1 MSNEATG
8 GLYSRAEGKNALSH
22 LYGGRTRQVFEITQ
36 RDESSGQGSAQIHE
50 VMLAAES
57 PDTANTSANFLTG
70 DYSEFFLDGVGGSER
85 LIIPANC
92 AWNFTIEMVA
102 NGKYPSTELY
112 NISSPHIINGGSIWN
127 DGTELR
133 NPNANPLCNAKF
145 NQSANITNFRYYDM
159 DADTLTTDPSYNYF
173 GDNIHATFILC
184 VDTTLGALRMFVREQ
199 FADCATVF
207 VAHMRIIEIK
217 YSFPST
223 SSS

>member
-50 VMLAAES
+50 VFLAAES
-57 PDTANTSANFLTG
+57 PDTANTGEHFLTG

-85 LIIPANC
+85 LIVPANC
-92 AWNFTIEMVA
+92 AWNYTIEMVA
-102 NGKYPSTELY
+102 NGKYPSTELF
-112 NISSPHIINGGSIWN
+112 NIVSPHIINGCAIWN

-133 NPNANPLCNAKF
+133 YYQNNPICNVKF
-145 NQSANITNFRYYDM
+145 NHSQNISDFRYYDM
-159 DADTLTTDPSYNYF
+159 DADTITIDPSYNYF
-173 GDNIHATFILC
+173 ADNVHASFVLC
-184 VDTTLGALRMFVREQ
+184 VDPTLGALRMFVREQ
-199 FADCATVF
+199 FANCATVY